1 MMANRSSSA
10 DLKQRLE
17 GKFKRVFK
25 SKKKKN
31 NDESG
36 EASRDDAEAM
46 PVVALINSSIS
57 RSIPPPVLSNATSL
71 KSAQSSSSLPR
82 SSVSGS
88 EDNLIHVP
96 IKELWSLAYER
107 LKMEDPTLVEDYER
121 KLQGNV
127 STALILPLGVK
138 ENVREQMDVILR
150 KKMDEVTQNAWK
162 LKFGGA
168 EIQMRDLLPPILAI
182 VSHANDYIATSLNT
196 NMYASIAWA
205 GVSLLLPLF
214 LRPSA
219 QAASL
224 LKGLDSISSL
234 IAQSRMREELF
245 HRRYESRGSIGDFEL
260 LHDDY
265 KKVLEELYREILR
278 FQITSYCYYANNG
291 AFRLGLD
298 IVKWNDWDALM
309 DKVHEKNQVFIQV
322 SEIWR
327 DMQYDEECVTAKG
340 RHEEIMQNWG
350 TTNISISSLQK
361 VIQDANEQKGRQEL
375 LSWLSN
381 ADPTL
386 FYNTNRDMHENGT
399 GEWLLQE
406 SPEFRAWKDDSGS
419 FLWIHGKAGCG
430 KSVLSSTVIKY
441 LETRCIQSPT
451 VAVAYF
457 YFSFT
462 LSTEHNV
469 NTMLSSLIKQICCC
483 RPDIPEA
490 AQKLGEFK
498 TKGGQPDTERLEEVL
513 LSSVYGF
520 SAVYIIID
528 GLDECAELGGHRK
541 KLLKS
546 LRSILTNAPD
556 NLHILCTSRN
566 EPDIRAGLSPA
577 LSAPTRIELDL
588 LSQRN
593 MIDHD
598 IGRYVNSTLS
608 SDEEFK
614 SWPEKVKV
622 QARKVLIEKS
632 DGMFQYV
639 RYQFEALRG
648 LNSMLR
654 VNEALQNLPTGLDE
668 TYNRMFQ
675 NIHSNFRQEVIS
687 LLKWLCFSNEILTL
701 DMLADIFILRPD
713 CDAVLMVEDQLF
725 SSDDVLKYLSGLVIT
740 YKVKPDDQR
749 DYIPGKDAFYH
760 DYSYSPGE
768 VKVRLAHFS
777 IKEYLTSE
785 RMREGCMSDFSF
797 TDSDAHLWI
806 ARSCIAYHKLLS
818 SSHFDDA
825 SSEHHWR
832 LRHYATRSHS
842 LQKMLTA
849 VLLVEMRYGTW
860 DVERMLQRP
869 HFYAA
874 RRGFFQL
881 TNLLLPQDSGVNR
894 YRTQED
900 LDLALQDA
908 AHGGN
913 KVIVEKLLHEGAN
926 VNVKGKPFGNALLA
940 AISRGHLTIVNLLLD
955 KGADIEAEGLGLSDW
970 DETLTLSTPLQLA
983 GRNGLFG
990 TLELLLSRGAK
1001 INSTPKTTKCI
1012 LSSTLG
1018 HSVCFNY
1025 LLENGADV
1033 NIVDC
1038 HASALYEAAR
1048 RGYWDKFD
1056 LLLDKGADVNLPGKL
1071 GYPLHGLMS
1080 LMLVHKARP
1089 LDRVLER
1096 MKRLL
1101 DLGADPNASTETSG
1115 TPLYRAC
1122 TNALFIEHGY
1132 MAQIAQYLIKRGA
1145 DVNTFREKYA
1155 NAFQT
1160 DGVFFGHSAVK
1171 LLLENGADIS
1181 TWAPVWECG
1190 SVLHTAC
1197 YEGDLPLVELLL
1209 DHGADVYSR
1218 CGVFDSVLQAACGHP
1233 WKVPDI
1239 QILKLLLDRGVNV
1252 NAQGGKYGTALQA
1265 ACFCDPA
1272 SFYYDAERVAVVR
1285 LLLDHGADVNLEG
1298 GEYGTALQ
1306 AACAT
1311 SSGGFDTVRLL
1322 LVRGANIHFV
1332 GGKYGNAWH
1341 AAAQNAR
1348 DNLDNF
1354 QLLQLLHEHGAK
1366 VNHVLPDTYPYATA
1380 LHAVLSQ
1387 QWYMTYGRA
1396 YKWNIDALQA
1406 TWASEIQLL
1415 LDLGADINLAGGIYG
1430 LPLQAACAVESQ
1442 ALFDYRAPP
1451 AHTNLDSLGH
1461 GAMTLLTAK
1470 TCQSID
1476 VNAQSGIFGTAL
1488 QAAAYSGQT
1497 RSIRMLLER
1506 GAQISISG
1514 GKYRN
1519 ALNAAVIR
1527 GHWDIVDILL
1537 EKGKE
1542 QGYQLIEN
1550 GDEAWL
1556 GQIRQEHGEGAVQR
1570 WEAFW
1575 KVHGKRIV

>member
-1 MMANRSSSA
+1 
-10 DLKQRLE
+10 
-17 GKFKRVFK
+17 
-25 SKKKKN
+25 
-31 NDESG
+31 
-36 EASRDDAEAM
+36 
-46 PVVALINSSIS
+46 
-57 RSIPPPVLSNATSL
+57 
-71 KSAQSSSSLPR
+71 
-82 SSVSGS
+82 
-88 EDNLIHVP
+88 
-96 IKELWSLAYER
+96 
-107 LKMEDPTLVEDYER
+107 MEDSTLVEDYER

-138 ENVREQMDVILR
+138 ENVREQMDIILR
-150 KKMDEVTQNAWK
+150 KKMDEVTQTAWK

-168 EIQMRDLLPPILAI
+168 EIHMRDLLPPILAI
-182 VSHANDYIATSLNT
+182 ISHANDYITASLRT

-214 LRPSA
+214 LRPST

-224 LKGLDSISSL
+224 LKGLESISSL
-234 IAQSRMREELF
+234 IVQSRMREELY
-245 HRRYESRGSIGDFEL
+245 HRRYKSRGSIGGFEL

-265 KKVLEELYREILR
+265 KKVLEALYREILR
-278 FQITSYCYYANNG
+278 FQMTSYCYYANNG

-298 IVKWNDWDALM
+298 IIKWNDWDALM
-309 DKVHEKNQVFIQV
+309 DKV
-322 SEIWR
+322 R
-327 DMQYDEECVTAKG
+327 

-361 VIQDANEQKGRQEL
+361 VIQDANEQRGRQDL

-406 SPEFRAWKDDSGS
+406 SPKFRAWKDSSGS

-441 LETRCIQSPT
+441 LETRRIQSPT

-462 LSTEHNV
+462 LSKEHNV

-528 GLDECAELGGHRK
+528 GLDECAKLGGHRK

-566 EPDIRAGLSPA
+566 EPDIRTGLSPA

-588 LSQRN
+588 QSQRN

-598 IGRYVNSTLS
+598 IGRYVDSTLS
-608 SDEEFK
+608 SDEEYK

-648 LNSMLR
+648 LNSMFR

-713 CDAVLMVEDQLF
+713 CDAVLTVEDQLF

-749 DYIPGKDAFYH
+749 GYNQEKDAFYH

-777 IKEYLTSE
+777 IKEYLTSD
-785 RMREGCMSDFSF
+785 RMREGFMSDFSF
-797 TDSDAHLWI
+797 TDIDAHLWI
-806 ARSCIAYHKLLS
+806 A
-818 SSHFDDA
+818 
-825 SSEHHWR
+825 
-832 LRHYATRSHS
+832 HS
-842 LQKMLTA
+842 GA
-849 VLLVEMRYGTW
+849 
-860 DVERMLQRP
+860 
-869 HFYAA
+869 
-874 RRGFFQL
+874 
-881 TNLLLPQDSGVNR
+881 NR

-908 AHGGN
+908 ALGGN
-913 KVIVEKLLHEGAN
+913 KAIVEKLLHEGAN
-926 VNVKGKPFGNALLA
+926 VNAKGKPFGNALLA
-940 AISRGHLTIVNLLLD
+940 AASKGHLAIVNLLLD
-955 KGADIEAEGLGLSDW
+955 KGADIEAEGSSISDW
-970 DETLTLSTPLQLA
+970 DRTLRLSTPLQLA
-983 GRNGLFG
+983 GRNGQL
-990 TLELLLSRGAK
+990 
-1001 INSTPKTTKCI
+1001 
-1012 LSSTLG
+1012 
-1018 HSVCFNY
+1018 
-1025 LLENGADV
+1025 ADV

-1038 HASALYEAAR
+1038 NASALYEAAS
-1048 RGYWDKFD
+1048 RGYWDEFD

-1080 LMLVHKARP
+1080 LNMLVHKRRP

-1122 TNALFIEHGY
+1122 TNNLFIDYGYMTPIALFLIE
-1132 MAQIAQYLIKRGA
+1132 RGA
-1145 DVNTFREKYA
+1145 DVNIFREKYG
-1155 NAFQT
+1155 NLFQA
-1160 DGVFFGHSAVK
+1160 DEVFFGQSAME

-1181 TWAPVWECG
+1181 TWAQVGECG

-1197 YEGDLPLVELLL
+1197 YERDLPLVELLL
-1209 DHGADVYSR
+1209 DHGADVHSR
-1218 CGVFDSVLQAACGHP
+1218 CGVFDSILQAACGHP
-1233 WKVPDI
+1233 RRVPDV
-1239 QILKLLLDRGVNV
+1239 QILKLLLDCGVDI

-1265 ACFCDPA
+1265 ACFCGKGTPNDTTK
-1272 SFYYDAERVAVVR
+1272 RVAIVQF
-1285 LLLDHGADVNLEG
+1285 LLDHGAEVNLEG

-1311 SSGGFDTVRLL
+1311 SSGGFDT
-1322 LVRGANIHFV
+1322 
-1332 GGKYGNAWH
+1332 
-1341 AAAQNAR
+1341 
-1348 DNLDNF
+1348 
-1354 QLLQLLHEHGAK
+1354 
-1366 VNHVLPDTYPYATA
+1366 
-1380 LHAVLSQ
+1380 
-1387 QWYMTYGRA
+1387 
-1396 YKWNIDALQA
+1396 
-1406 TWASEIQLL
+1406 IQLL
-1415 LDLGADINLAGGIYG
+1415 LDLGADVNLAGGKYG
-1430 LPLQAACAVESQ
+1430 LPLQAACAVEPQ
-1442 ALFDYRAPP
+1442 VLDDYRAPP
-1451 AHTNLDSLGH
+1451 AYTNLDSLAH
-1461 GAMTLLTAK
+1461 GAMTLLTANS
-1470 TCQSID
+1470 CQSID
-1476 VNAQSGIFGTAL
+1476 VNAQGGIFGTAL

-1497 RSIRMLLER
+1497 RSVRMLLER
-1506 GAQISISG
+1506 GAQISIWG

-1537 EKGKE
+1537 EKGRE
-1542 QGYQLIEN
+1542 QSCQFIEN

-1575 KVHGKRIV
+1575 KVHGNRIV